1 MRRNAL
7 FFARRS
13 GVGAMVIGHGDGWAA
28 RGRWLF
34 HVFHV
39 FLTICFLLTQIDI
52 LVDIPT
58 KDRNIELKISTNN
71 FASERA
77 LGFGRPPPIS
87 RSASLGGLAR
97 RPPPATPRFRFGGK
111 KFKIEIDS
119 SIWREEPAV
128 FSLLSHLS
136 PPLTTPPWRPLCLRY
151 GFARYHHPP
160 IETPDDK

>member
-1 MRRNAL
+1 
-7 FFARRS
+7 
-13 GVGAMVIGHGDGWAA
+13 MVIGHGDGWAA

-77 LGFGRPPPIS
+77 LQLIFFSSSCVGDSPYVENVPGWRYRRFFGELVEAKKKETSLP
-87 RSASLGGLAR
+87 RS
-97 RPPPATPRFRFGGK
+97 FF
-111 KFKIEIDS
+111 
-119 SIWREEPAV
+119 
-128 FSLLSHLS
+128 
-136 PPLTTPPWRPLCLRY
+136 
-151 GFARYHHPP
+151 
-160 IETPDDK
+160 